1 VAARGQRLVT
11 VNGQVFVAV
20 DGAASRHLH
29 VGIAPRRGGRSDSAY
44 GAYRTDGCRP
54 ERGWMDGGLA
64 VRTEIHAMD
73 DGVRWHPVAAGE
85 RSVVIIRW

>member
-1 VAARGQRLVT
+1 
-11 VNGQVFVAV
+11 
-20 DGAASRHLH
+20 
-29 VGIAPRRGGRSDSAY
+29 
-44 GAYRTDGCRP
+44 
-54 ERGWMDGGLA
+54 MDGGLA